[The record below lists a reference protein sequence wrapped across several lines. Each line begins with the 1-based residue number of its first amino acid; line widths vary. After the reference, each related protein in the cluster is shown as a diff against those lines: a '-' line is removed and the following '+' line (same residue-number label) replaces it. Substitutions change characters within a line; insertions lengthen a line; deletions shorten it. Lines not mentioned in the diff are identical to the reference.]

1 MSHKTAFLIFAQS
14 ATAESKQIPNAE
26 LLFEQLNLDILKKV
40 RQTNMPYFVSNEQ
53 DQVGNDFGAKL
64 TNALSKVFKKGYDYV
79 ITVGNDTPEITTG
92 ILKKSIKNTAK
103 KKLTFGPSKDGGFYL
118 MTFSKKEFQSEEYQK
133 LPWQTSSLV
142 KNTLL
147 LLNNKSNHKLVLL
160 SPLKDIDTLTDLTSL
175 FLQHNHISLALKELF
190 KLLIFIKK
198 TKVFYKNSHF
208 TSFIN
213 TCFYNKGSPIFLSL

>member
-92 ILKKSIKNTAK
+92 LLKKSIKNTAK
-103 KKLTFGPSKDGGFYL
+103 NKLTFGPSKDGGFYL

-198 TKVFYKNSHF
+198 AKVFYKNLHF

-213 TCFYNKGSPIFLSL
+213 TCFYNKGSPVFLSL